1 MVPATGI
8 TSFLVAGKNSSIK
21 GQDKALVFIGE
32 LKIHGK
38 EFAEFLVAFRQDV
51 IIDDKAGD
59 DILFVV
65 DDKDLETLFE
75 RSKALDFR
83 PVAFKDELLQ
93 RGREILPAA
102 VSLFLVSRS
111 IDACLSTHLKA
122 HNPFSLRV
130 IDASIASIRCKLQ
143 RRDDAVISLEFAG
156 EAEAV
161 EDGVKILVVLDVLPT
176 AKAGGFLSENLGF
189 QPVARFLVHRP
200 KHSGV
205 KAGASY
211 TISRG
216 LDSQIP

>member
-1 MVPATGI
+1 MVPATDI

-51 IIDDKAGD
+51 IIDGKAGD

-93 RGREILPAA
+93 RGREILPAV

-122 HNPFSLRV
+122 DNPFSLR
-130 IDASIASIRCKLQ
+130 IKNS
-143 RRDDAVISLEFAG
+143 F
-156 EAEAV
+156 
-161 EDGVKILVVLDVLPT
+161 LP
-176 AKAGGFLSENLGF
+176 E
-189 QPVARFLVHRP
+189 
-200 KHSGV
+200 
-205 KAGASY
+205 
-211 TISRG
+211 
-216 LDSQIP
+216 